1 MMFCETILGRERIR
15 VAPETLGP
23 ADITSAA
30 RRVTMNANIV
40 FRTETMDSLRRQL
53 GDHGGDLVGE
63 LIALYL
69 VQGRD
74 LVVQIEAAGSAPDP
88 VRLRAAAHKLRGS
101 TATLGGDRLAAVCQR
116 IEAAPPAE
124 LDVDSALEQV
134 RAEFEQLAAELTRY
148 RSSLSAEPSRT
159 EAG

>member
-1 MMFCETILGRERIR
+1 M
-15 VAPETLGP
+15 
-23 ADITSAA
+23 SAN
-30 RRVTMNANIV
+30 TV

-53 GDHGGDLVGE
+53 GDYGGVLVGE

-74 LVVQIEAAGSAPDP
+74 LVVQIEAAGSVPDL

-101 TATLGGDRLAAVCQR
+101 TATLGGDRLAAVCQQ

-124 LDVDSALEQV
+124 LDVDGALEQV
-134 RAEFEQLAAELTRY
+134 RREFEQLAAELARY
-148 RSSLSAEPSRT
+148 RSSLSGEPSRT